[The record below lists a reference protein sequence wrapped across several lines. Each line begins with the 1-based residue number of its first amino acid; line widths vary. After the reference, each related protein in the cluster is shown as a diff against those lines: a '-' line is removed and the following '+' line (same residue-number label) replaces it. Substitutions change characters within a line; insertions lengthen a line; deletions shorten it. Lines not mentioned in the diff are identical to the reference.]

1 MPCSPPPDACLCFSL
16 GSALGVGLRSRTNSL
31 TPTFSAPE
39 RRLPRADCPALA
51 GTFALLYGSGA
62 RSSKSPAARWA
73 ERSVGVGEGK
83 CPHHLCDLT
92 VCLHQIAARYHQP
105 EEGEVLH
112 TRLNW
117 ITADTAA
124 LDGCVTYIER
134 EIRSALEARPGSLGI
149 SVLEDRERGVA
160 IFGSIWATSNEMGGS
175 ENTEAPMR
183 AELAK
188 RAGAPV
194 SVEDYQV
201 PIFELVEQQALT
213 RRCHAVRLTRMQV
226 RPSRVD
232 DVIEVVGDI
241 VVPSLIETPGF
252 CDALL
257 FADPASGRLI
267 SETMWRDPGARAA
280 APSIASIVRTEVP
293 DEASGEIH
301 AVEDYSLV
309 FSSMQE
315 P

>member
-1 MPCSPPPDACLCFSL
+1 M
-16 GSALGVGLRSRTNSL
+16 
-31 TPTFSAPE
+31 
-39 RRLPRADCPALA
+39 
-51 GTFALLYGSGA
+51 
-62 RSSKSPAARWA
+62 
-73 ERSVGVGEGK
+73 
-83 CPHHLCDLT
+83 
-92 VCLHQIAARYHQP
+92 
-105 EEGEVLH
+105 LH

-117 ITADTAA
+117 ITADPAA
-124 LDGCVTYIER
+124 LDVCVTYVER

-160 IFGSIWATSNEMGGS
+160 IFGSIWATSDEMGGS

-183 AELAK
+183 AELTK
-188 RAGAPV
+188 RAGVSV
-194 SVEDYQV
+194 SVEDYQI
-201 PIFELVEQQALT
+201 PIFELVERQALT
-213 RRCHAVRLTRMQV
+213 RRSHAVRLTRMQV
-226 RPSRVD
+226 RPSEID

-241 VVPSLIETPGF
+241 AVPSLMETPGF

-267 SETMWRDPGARAA
+267 SETVWRDPGARAA

-293 DEASGEIH
+293 DEAISEIR

>member
-1 MPCSPPPDACLCFSL
+1 M
-16 GSALGVGLRSRTNSL
+16 
-31 TPTFSAPE
+31 
-39 RRLPRADCPALA
+39 
-51 GTFALLYGSGA
+51 
-62 RSSKSPAARWA
+62 
-73 ERSVGVGEGK
+73 
-83 CPHHLCDLT
+83 
-92 VCLHQIAARYHQP
+92 
-105 EEGEVLH
+105 LH

-117 ITADTAA
+117 I
-124 LDGCVTYIER
+124 
-134 EIRSALEARPGSLGI
+134 
-149 SVLEDRERGVA
+149 
-160 IFGSIWATSNEMGGS
+160 TSNEMGGS

-201 PIFELVEQQALT
+201 PIFELVERQALT
-213 RRCHAVRLTRMQV
+213 RCSHAVRLTRMRV
-226 RPSRVD
+226 RPSQVD

-257 FADPASGRLI
+257 FADPASGCLI
-267 SETMWRDPGARAA
+267 SETMWRDAGARAA
-280 APSIASIVRTEVP
+280 APSIASIVQTEVP
-293 DEASGEIH
+293 DAASGEIH

>member
-1 MPCSPPPDACLCFSL
+1 
-16 GSALGVGLRSRTNSL
+16 
-31 TPTFSAPE
+31 
-39 RRLPRADCPALA
+39 
-51 GTFALLYGSGA
+51 
-62 RSSKSPAARWA
+62 
-73 ERSVGVGEGK
+73 
-83 CPHHLCDLT
+83 
-92 VCLHQIAARYHQP
+92 
-105 EEGEVLH
+105 VLH

-124 LDGCVTYIER
+124 LDECVTYVER

-149 SVLEDRERGVA
+149 SVL
-160 IFGSIWATSNEMGGS
+160 

-201 PIFELVEQQALT
+201 PIFELVERQALT
-213 RRCHAVRLTRMQV
+213 RCSHAVRLTRMRV
-226 RPSRVD
+226 RPSQVD

-257 FADPASGRLI
+257 FADPASGCLI
-267 SETMWRDPGARAA
+267 SETMWRDAGARAA
-280 APSIASIVRTEVP
+280 APSIASIVQTEVP
-293 DEASGEIH
+293 DAASGEIH

>member
-1 MPCSPPPDACLCFSL
+1 M
-16 GSALGVGLRSRTNSL
+16 
-31 TPTFSAPE
+31 
-39 RRLPRADCPALA
+39 
-51 GTFALLYGSGA
+51 
-62 RSSKSPAARWA
+62 
-73 ERSVGVGEGK
+73 
-83 CPHHLCDLT
+83 
-92 VCLHQIAARYHQP
+92 
-105 EEGEVLH
+105 LH

-117 ITADTAA
+117 ITADADA

-134 EIRSALEARPGSLGI
+134 EIRSALEIRPGSLGI

-160 IFGSIWATSNEMGGS
+160 IFGSIWTTSDEMSGS

-201 PIFELVEQQALT
+201 PIFELVERQALT
-213 RRCHAVRLTRMQV
+213 QRCHAVRLTRMQV
-226 RPSRVD
+226 RPSQVD

-257 FADPASGRLI
+257 FADPASGHLI

-280 APSIASIVRTEVP
+280 APSIASILRTEVP
-293 DEASGEIH
+293 DEASGEIR

>member
-1 MPCSPPPDACLCFSL
+1 M
-16 GSALGVGLRSRTNSL
+16 
-31 TPTFSAPE
+31 
-39 RRLPRADCPALA
+39 
-51 GTFALLYGSGA
+51 
-62 RSSKSPAARWA
+62 
-73 ERSVGVGEGK
+73 
-83 CPHHLCDLT
+83 
-92 VCLHQIAARYHQP
+92 
-105 EEGEVLH
+105 LH
-112 TRLNW
+112 TRVTW
-117 ITADTAA
+117 ITGDTAT

-160 IFGSIWATSNEMGGS
+160 IFGSIWATSNEMGAS

-201 PIFELVEQQALT
+201 PIFELVEQQELT

-226 RPSRVD
+226 PPSQID

-267 SETMWRDPGARAA
+267 SQTMWRDPGARAA
-280 APSIASIVRTEVP
+280 APSIASIIRTEVL
-293 DEASGEIH
+293 DEASGEIR